1 MKKMSVAAL
10 LIAGMAMAS
19 APALAQDS
27 AAAEESS
34 GDVVAVVN
42 GSNIDQSDLV
52 AFIQQLPPQ
61 IQAQVQLLMPQIID
75 QLVNNELT
83 TQAGRAAGLAED
95 AEVQLRV
102 AKIQDL
108 IIGQTYL
115 QRQLDER
122 LTDAKIDEAYQEYL
136 KENPPQQQLK
146 ARHILVET
154 EEQAKEVIAAL
165 DGGADFAELAKE
177 KSTGPS
183 GANGGELPPFGKGD
197 MVPAFEEAAFAME
210 VGTHSK
216 EPVKTQFGFH
226 VIKLEDSTL
235 KDPPA
240 KAELEDQLR
249 DQLAQQAVED
259 IYAEL
264 RDGAEIDV
272 LLGKP
277 KAEEAAPMDGA
288 GEAPAAQEPASES
301 STESETAPANN

>member
-1 MKKMSVAAL
+1 MKNKSVAAVL
-10 LIAGMAMAS
+10 LMAGMAVA
-19 APALAQDS
+19 AGPALAQDS
-27 AAAEESS
+27 GAADAEQAPE
-34 GDVVAVVN
+34 VVAVVN
-42 GSNIDQSDLV
+42 GSNIDQADLV

-83 TQAGRAAGLAED
+83 TQAGRAAGLAGDE
-95 AEVQLRV
+95 EVQQRV
-102 AKIQDL
+102 AKIEDL

-115 QRQLDER
+115 QRELDTR
-122 LTDAKIDEAYQEYL
+122 VTDASIDEAYQEYL
-136 KENPPQQQLK
+136 TENPPQPQLK

-154 EEQAKEVIAAL
+154 EEEAKEVIAAL

-210 VGTHSK
+210 VGSHSAA
-216 EPVKTQFGFH
+216 PVQTQFGFH
-226 VIKLEDSTL
+226 VIKLEDSTMQE
-235 KDPPA
+235 PPA
-240 KAELEDQLR
+240 KAEMESQLR

-264 RDGAEIDV
+264 RDGATIDV

-277 KAEEAAPMDGA
+277 AAEEED
-288 GEAPAAQEPASES
+288 PAAQEPATEPATGSES
-301 STESETAPANN
+301 GTETAPANN